1 MGRTKVFIRS
11 REKRFR
17 PHTAIGGLMAGTRD
31 EVDVFSAA
39 VQTVSPLLDRIG
51 DIFHKAGQSGR
62 RRGTERRQGP
72 DRRVSPI
79 VHRLR
84 TGLWLQ
90 FHRATRAEEFSSLDL
105 DPSTLPML
113 VAQLLPEAGKY
124 TYSDRDTQCQAPANA
139 ALTGALRFALT
150 HRAELIMTPDGDP
163 QAVLVICMIAEFLCR
178 NYEVTI
184 KDRRARERRIAGAQ

>member
-1 MGRTKVFIRS
+1 
-11 REKRFR
+11 
-17 PHTAIGGLMAGTRD
+17 MAGMRD

-51 DIFHKAGQSGR
+51 DIFHKTGQAGR
-62 RRGTERRQGP
+62 RRGIERRQGP
-72 DRRVSPI
+72 DRRVSPT
-79 VHRLR
+79 VHRMR

-90 FHRATRAEEFSSLDL
+90 FHRATRAGEFSSLEL
-105 DPSTLPML
+105 EPSTVPTL

-139 ALTGALRFALT
+139 ALTAALRFAFA

-178 NYEVTI
+178 NYEVTTT
-184 KDRRARERRIAGAQ
+184 DRRMRERRVAGTQ

>member
-1 MGRTKVFIRS
+1 
-11 REKRFR
+11 
-17 PHTAIGGLMAGTRD
+17 MAGTSD

-39 VQTVSPLLDRIG
+39 VQTVSPWLDRIG
-51 DIFHKAGQSGR
+51 DIFHKTGQSGR
-62 RRGTERRQGP
+62 RRGIERRQGP

-105 DPSTLPML
+105 DPSTVPTL

-124 TYSDRDTQCQAPANA
+124 TYSDRDTQRQAPANA

-178 NYEVTI
+178 NYEVTT
-184 KDRRARERRIAGAQ
+184 KDRRTRERRTPGPQ